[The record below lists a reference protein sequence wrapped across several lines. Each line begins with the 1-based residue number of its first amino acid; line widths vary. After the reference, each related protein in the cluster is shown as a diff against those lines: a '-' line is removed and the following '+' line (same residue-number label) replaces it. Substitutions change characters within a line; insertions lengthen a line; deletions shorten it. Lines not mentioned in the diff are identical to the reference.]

1 MSRLVSPTQRKAL
14 EVLAQGGRIIV
25 VRHNGRDG
33 TDTAFLYK
41 KQGEHLPISTATVEV
56 LRVQGWLRDTKGLG
70 YLWRASDYVISVK
83 GRSQLRKERE
93 ADAKNAGEAGR
104 RKQ

>member
-25 VRHNGRDG
+25 VRPNGRDLA
-33 TDTAFLYK
+33 DTAFLYK

-56 LRVQGWLRDTKGLG
+56 LCRPGLASRHQGPRLFM
-70 YLWRASDYVISVK
+70 
-83 GRSQLRKERE
+83 
-93 ADAKNAGEAGR
+93 AGI
-104 RKQ
+104 